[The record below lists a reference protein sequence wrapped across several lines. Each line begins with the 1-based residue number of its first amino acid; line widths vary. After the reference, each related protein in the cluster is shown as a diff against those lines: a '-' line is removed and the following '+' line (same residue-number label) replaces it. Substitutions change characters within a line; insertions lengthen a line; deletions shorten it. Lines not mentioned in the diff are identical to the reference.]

1 MILRELFES
10 RNKSV
15 GIIFGRFN
23 PPHQGHKAAWNTAS
37 KFDEWYVGTNQ
48 STQGPKDPLPFN
60 VKIDAMKAI
69 MPEIEGHLV
78 AEQSWFTLASMV
90 YKNHGAVTLH
100 IVTDENDSK
109 IFVPALQKSNGK
121 EGPHGYYKF
130 RDIVWEPAARIS
142 SATDL
147 RAAVAANDRAAFERA
162 AGVPAD
168 TRVAGRPFFD
178 VVKHFLTPYLDQAA
192 AKEADKAN
200 KAKLK
205 ADKEKAKP
213 VKKTKEPEQ
222 SVAEGYKEERL
233 KGCKCQH
240 RQGDNKKCPI
250 HGVQEGVAEGA
261 PIVVALAPIDVR
273 NPKKS
278 PQPYRNKGDIV
289 PDTKP
294 PSTEKR
300 GVKGRPGQRPM
311 PKHDENVSET
321 ARMSA
326 AAKLS
331 KAWDQ
336 QQAKSAASRK
346 RGQEL
351 LNPPKKEEPKP
362 VSEKFHIFKR
372 FKKTRK

>member
-1 MILRELFES
+1 MKLRELFES

-78 AEQSWFTLASMV
+78 AEQSWFTLASMI

-100 IVTDENDSK
+100 VVTDENDSK

-147 RAAVAANDRAAFERA
+147 RAAVAADDRAAFERA

-168 TRVAGRPFFD
+168 TRVAGHPFFD

-205 ADKEKAKP
+205 AEKEKAKTA
-213 VKKTKEPEQ
+213 KKTKEPEQ
-222 SVAEGYKEERL
+222 
-233 KGCKCQH
+233 
-240 RQGDNKKCPI
+240 
-250 HGVQEGVAEGA
+250 GVAEGSEDLGTIPTTEFVKGIYSLAAEYGSQA
-261 PIVVALAPIDVR
+261 PNPEEVKKLMVLAPNREVDVQR
-273 NPKKS
+273 TFQKMIAAFQAQLPKIQQMIKELDKLI
-278 PQPYRNKGDIV
+278 QQAEQQGMV
-289 PDTKP
+289 
-294 PSTEKR
+294 
-300 GVKGRPGQRPM
+300 
-311 PKHDENVSET
+311 ET

-351 LNPPKKEEPKP
+351 LNPPKKEEPKTPQP

-372 FKKTRK
+372 FKKTRKY

>member
-1 MILRELFES
+1 MKLRELFES
-10 RNKSV
+10 RNTSV

-48 STQGPKDPLPFN
+48 STQGPKDPLPYN
-60 VKIDAMKAI
+60 VKIEAMKAI

-90 YKNHGAVTLH
+90 YKNHGSVTLH
-100 IVTDENDSK
+100 VVTDENDSQ

-130 RDIVWEPAARIS
+130 KDIVWEPAARIS

-147 RAAVAANDRAAFERA
+147 RAAVAADDRAAFERA

-168 TRVAGRPFFD
+168 TRVAGHPFFD

-205 ADKEKAKP
+205 AEKEKAKT
-213 VKKTKEPEQ
+213 VKKTKEPAQ
-222 SVAEGYKEERL
+222 DVA
-233 KGCKCQH
+233 
-240 RQGDNKKCPI
+240 
-250 HGVQEGVAEGA
+250 
-261 PIVVALAPIDVR
+261 
-273 NPKKS
+273 
-278 PQPYRNKGDIV
+278 
-289 PDTKP
+289 
-294 PSTEKR
+294 
-300 GVKGRPGQRPM
+300 
-311 PKHDENVSET
+311 ET

-351 LNPPKKEEPKP
+351 LNPPKKEEPKTQQP

-372 FKKTRK
+372 FKKTRKY

>member
-1 MILRELFES
+1 
-10 RNKSV
+10 
-15 GIIFGRFN
+15 
-23 PPHQGHKAAWNTAS
+23 
-37 KFDEWYVGTNQ
+37 
-48 STQGPKDPLPFN
+48 
-60 VKIDAMKAI
+60 MKTI

-100 IVTDENDSK
+100 VVTDENDSK
-109 IFVPALQKSNGK
+109 VFVPALQKSNGK

-192 AKEADKAN
+192 AKEADKAS

-213 VKKTKEPEQ
+213 VKKTKEPE
-222 SVAEGYKEERL
+222 R
-233 KGCKCQH
+233 
-240 RQGDNKKCPI
+240 D
-250 HGVQEGVAEGA
+250 
-261 PIVVALAPIDVR
+261 
-273 NPKKS
+273 
-278 PQPYRNKGDIV
+278 
-289 PDTKP
+289 
-294 PSTEKR
+294 
-300 GVKGRPGQRPM
+300 M
-311 PKHDENVSET
+311 SET

-331 KAWDQ
+331 KAWDR

-351 LNPPKKEEPKP
+351 LNPPKKEEPKTQP

>member
-90 YKNHGAVTLH
+90 YKNYGAVTLH

-222 SVAEGYKEERL
+222 SVAEG
-233 KGCKCQH
+233 
-240 RQGDNKKCPI
+240 
-250 HGVQEGVAEGA
+250 A
-261 PIVVALAPIDVR
+261 PIVVAQAPIDVR
-273 NPKKS
+273 NPKKA

>member
-1 MILRELFES
+1 
-10 RNKSV
+10 V

-37 KFDEWYVGTNQ
+37 KFDEWYIGTNQ

-100 IVTDENDSK
+100 VVTDENDSK
-109 IFVPALQKSNGK
+109 VFVPALQKSNGK

-147 RAAVAANDRAAFERA
+147 RAAVAADDRAAFERA

-168 TRVAGRPFFD
+168 TRVAGHPFFD

-192 AKEADKAN
+192 AKEADKAS

-205 ADKEKAKP
+205 ADKEKAKS

-222 SVAEGYKEERL
+222 DMA
-233 KGCKCQH
+233 
-240 RQGDNKKCPI
+240 
-250 HGVQEGVAEGA
+250 
-261 PIVVALAPIDVR
+261 
-273 NPKKS
+273 
-278 PQPYRNKGDIV
+278 
-289 PDTKP
+289 
-294 PSTEKR
+294 
-300 GVKGRPGQRPM
+300 
-311 PKHDENVSET
+311 ET

-351 LNPPKKEEPKP
+351 LNPPKKEEPKTQP

-372 FKKTRK
+372 FKKTRKY

>member
-1 MILRELFES
+1 MKLRELFES
-10 RNKSV
+10 RNTSV

-23 PPHQGHKAAWNTAS
+23 PPHQGHKAAWDTAS

-60 VKIDAMKAI
+60 VKIEAMKTI

-90 YKNHGAVTLH
+90 YKNHGSVTLH
-100 IVTDENDSK
+100 VVTDENDSQ

-147 RAAVAANDRAAFERA
+147 RAAVAADDRAAFERA

-168 TRVAGRPFFD
+168 TRVAGHPFFD

-205 ADKEKAKP
+205 AEKEKAKTA
-213 VKKTKEPEQ
+213 KKTKEPAQ
-222 SVAEGYKEERL
+222 DVA
-233 KGCKCQH
+233 
-240 RQGDNKKCPI
+240 
-250 HGVQEGVAEGA
+250 
-261 PIVVALAPIDVR
+261 
-273 NPKKS
+273 
-278 PQPYRNKGDIV
+278 
-289 PDTKP
+289 
-294 PSTEKR
+294 
-300 GVKGRPGQRPM
+300 
-311 PKHDENVSET
+311 ET

-351 LNPPKKEEPKP
+351 LNPPKKEEPKTQQP

-372 FKKTRK
+372 FKKTRKY

>member
-1 MILRELFES
+1 MKLRELFES
-10 RNKSV
+10 RNTSV

-23 PPHQGHKAAWNTAS
+23 PPHQGHKAAWDTAS

-60 VKIDAMKAI
+60 VKIEAMKTI

-90 YKNHGAVTLH
+90 YKKHGAVTLH
-100 IVTDENDSK
+100 VVTDENDSK
-109 IFVPALQKSNGK
+109 IFVPALQKSNGN

-147 RAAVAANDRAAFERA
+147 RAAVAADDRKAFERA

-205 ADKEKAKP
+205 AEKEKAKTS
-213 VKKTKEPEQ
+213 KKTKEPEQ
-222 SVAEGYKEERL
+222 GMA
-233 KGCKCQH
+233 
-240 RQGDNKKCPI
+240 
-250 HGVQEGVAEGA
+250 
-261 PIVVALAPIDVR
+261 
-273 NPKKS
+273 
-278 PQPYRNKGDIV
+278 
-289 PDTKP
+289 
-294 PSTEKR
+294 
-300 GVKGRPGQRPM
+300 
-311 PKHDENVSET
+311 ET

-351 LNPPKKEEPKP
+351 LNPPKKEEPKTQQP

-372 FKKTRK
+372 FKKTRKY

>member
-1 MILRELFES
+1 MKLRELFES

-23 PPHQGHKAAWNTAS
+23 PPHQGHKAAWDTAS

-60 VKIDAMKAI
+60 VKIEAMKTI

-90 YKNHGAVTLH
+90 YKKHGAVTLH
-100 IVTDENDSK
+100 VVTDENDSK
-109 IFVPALQKSNGK
+109 IFVPALQKSNGN

-147 RAAVAANDRAAFERA
+147 RAAVAADDRAAFERA

-205 ADKEKAKP
+205 AEKEKAKTA
-213 VKKTKEPEQ
+213 KKTKEPEQ
-222 SVAEGYKEERL
+222 
-233 KGCKCQH
+233 
-240 RQGDNKKCPI
+240 
-250 HGVQEGVAEGA
+250 GVAEGESDA
-261 PIVVALAPIDVR
+261 IDTVAKRLTD
-273 NPKKS
+273 PKDGMTAKL
-278 PQPYRNKGDIV
+278 RAAGD
-289 PDTKP
+289 
-294 PSTEKR
+294 KR
-300 GVKGRPGQRPM
+300 REDKLKGRNISRRDTTS
-311 PKHDENVSET
+311 KDEWGDLKKENMEET

-351 LNPPKKEEPKP
+351 LNPPKKEEPKTQQP

-372 FKKTRK
+372 FKKTRKY

>member
-1 MILRELFES
+1 MKLRELFES
-10 RNKSV
+10 RNTSV

-23 PPHQGHKAAWNTAS
+23 PPHQGHKAAWDTAS

-60 VKIDAMKAI
+60 VKIEAMKTI

-90 YKNHGAVTLH
+90 YKKHGAVTLH
-100 IVTDENDSK
+100 VVTDENDSK

-147 RAAVAANDRAAFERA
+147 RAAVAADDRAAFERA

-192 AKEADKAN
+192 AKEADKAS

-205 ADKEKAKP
+205 ADKEKAKS

-222 SVAEGYKEERL
+222 GVA
-233 KGCKCQH
+233 
-240 RQGDNKKCPI
+240 
-250 HGVQEGVAEGA
+250 EGVAETVPMQYAQKVLNHYGA
-261 PIVVALAPIDVR
+261 DYFKTTHDTLYFSKYRKQFSIDRIRDDDSASAGSVNLSDLNAMVR
-273 NPKKS
+273 KLRGMRVPLS
-278 PQPYRNKGDIV
+278 PFG
-289 PDTKP
+289 
-294 PSTEKR
+294 E
-300 GVKGRPGQRPM
+300 G
-311 PKHDENVSET
+311 VSET

-351 LNPPKKEEPKP
+351 LNPPKKEEPKTPQP

-372 FKKTRK
+372 FKKTRKY